1 MLKPSADLIINPQ
14 QSRYSLVIAVA
25 KRARQIASDA
35 ETKGEILAEKPV
47 DLAVQ
52 DFIQHKFNIIE
63 KIEPNDDLQD

>member
-1 MLKPSADLIINPQ
+1 MLKPSAELIIDRS

-25 KRARQIASDA
+25 KRARQISADA
-35 ETKGEILAEKPV
+35 EMRGEILTEKPV

-63 KIEPNDDLQD
+63 KVEPNDDLED